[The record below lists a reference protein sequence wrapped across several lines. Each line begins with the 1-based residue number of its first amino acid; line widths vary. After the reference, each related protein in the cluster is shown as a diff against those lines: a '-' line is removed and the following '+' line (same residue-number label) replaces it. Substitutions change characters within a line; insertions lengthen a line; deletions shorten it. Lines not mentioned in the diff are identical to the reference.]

1 MLNKRINDRFFSSSK
16 ENYGVIVADRV
27 VSSHF
32 DYFLIA

>member
-1 MLNKRINDRFFSSSK
+1 MVNKRINDRFFSNTK
-16 ENYGVIVADRV
+16 DNYGLIVADRV